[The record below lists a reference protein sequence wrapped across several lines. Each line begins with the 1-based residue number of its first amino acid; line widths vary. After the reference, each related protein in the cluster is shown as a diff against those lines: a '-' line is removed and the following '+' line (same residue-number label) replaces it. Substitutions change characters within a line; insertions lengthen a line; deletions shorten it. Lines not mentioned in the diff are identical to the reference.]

1 MLCKVLSG
9 AVHQDDLI
17 FFIYYNLPAEWQQML
32 MLTCAFL
39 LLGKQKKSTLFVHGP
54 VDIGKSYFFDGF
66 SFLRPF
72 ASGEANTGNFCW
84 NSLVDHHFL
93 RFAG

>member
-1 MLCKVLSG
+1 MATDVNVNLCF
-9 AVHQDDLI
+9 LI
-17 FFIYYNLPAEWQQML
+17 VGEA
-32 MLTCAFL
+32 
-39 LLGKQKKSTLFVHGP
+39 KKKSTLFVHGP